1 MSGIK
6 IIKFDLPI
14 NSIKVKTLEELRD
27 NLSDELVALAR
38 SGQLV
43 RWLASRKHD
52 EIAQAVAA
60 AVTTEL
66 DDKALF
72 LALCRALE
80 VEVHPD
86 DVAALFD
93 APPPAGRGLVI
104 GSDEGQEPVSRDAIQ
119 EIFYELIPYF
129 LSGSID
135 YWRESINIKD
145 RIILAKTLARIDS
158 RPVLREVFEDFFKNM
173 FREEFSWDSS
183 LCSIFS
189 KFDFHV
195 NGREINYFHDAK
207 NFRWSPNVVAEEGNF
222 LSEGDLIASVGNQK
236 LLSYVSGKVKFI
248 RQNGCNVM
256 ILMEVDFI
264 DA

>member
-14 NSIKVKTLEELRD
+14 NGIKAKSLDELRD

-38 SGQLV
+38 SGQLG
-43 RWLASRKHD
+43 RWLASRKHE

-60 AVTTEL
+60 AVVAES

-72 LALCRALE
+72 LALCRALG

-93 APPPAGRGLVI
+93 AAPQAGRRLVI

-119 EIFYELIPYF
+119 KIFHELIPYF

-135 YWRESINIKD
+135 YWSKSINVED
-145 RIILAKTLARIDS
+145 RIVLAKTLARIDS

-189 KFDFHV
+189 KFDFYV
-195 NGREINYFHDAK
+195 NGVEVNYFHDAK
-207 NFRWSPNVVAEEGNF
+207 NFRWSPNVVAKEGDF

-248 RQNGCNVM
+248 RQNGCDVM
-256 ILMEVDFI
+256 ILMEVDPV
-264 DA
+264 DS